1 MAGRVLDVTSHT
13 TLDYVEAEVHGGDW
27 EAEGVGV
34 LDVHT
39 PKGAPERVVV
49 EFELDPTAT
58 DRVDAHADSLTL
70 TRAQARRLRDALDAE
85 IESDGS
91 DRPRRLSK

>member
-13 TLDYVEAEVHGGDW
+13 TLDYVEAVLRGGDW

-34 LDVHT
+34 LDVST
-39 PKGAPERVVV
+39 PKDDPETVVLD
-49 EFELDPTAT
+49 FEIDPTTT
-58 DRVDAHADSLTL
+58 DRVPGHADSVTL
-70 TRAQARRLRDALDAE
+70 TRAQARTLRDALTEELD
-85 IESDGS
+85 SDGS

>member
-13 TLDYVEAEVHGGDW
+13 TLDYVEAAVHGEDW
-27 EAEGVGV
+27 DAEGVGV

-39 PKGAPERVVV
+39 PKDDPETVVV
-49 EFELDPTAT
+49 AFELDPTVT
-58 DRVDAHADSLTL
+58 DRVADHADSVVL
-70 TRAQARRLRDALDAE
+70 TRAQARTLRDALTEE
-85 IESDGS
+85 IDSDGS